1 MKRQSRQE
9 KELDYEAWRTTQCK
23 NIIVQNRTLRETQYE
38 RRRQYD
44 VDLGIEKEQ
53 RLIVEMQE
61 ASSREMSHM
70 GQRTTE
76 LKAYEQQSKKKQR
89 TELCDQLMDKIFD
102 IADEAY
108 NHMQDLDS
116 KEFDKRNWN
125 NWIKLFVHKQNV
137 AGTMKELLD
146 SETAEDQ
153 TACDTDAQRQLD
165 ESELY
170 DYIKN
175 EGQWP
180 ASLVAENKINLADVL
195 NPKVESAAP
204 AKGAKPAGKAPAQNE
219 VIMDEA
225 DLEVADSAA
234 NNFIFGDVIDQ
245 LVKLH
250 YPSRPDLKHPPTPNW
265 LALKICLVGYPF
277 SGKKTQAALIK
288 EKYGLDVFIME
299 DLINEA
305 MEFNPNE
312 QRLNSPNNAIVDLG
326 VYNDQGLSEDEELDH
341 NVNDE
346 FAAIG
351 KELKE
356 QLLNGEEISDALYVR
371 LFICKLRCTY
381 TYKCPV
387 TKRKEIEVK
396 AHRFVEINKRI
407 GEIETEKQKEDL
419 PKKHRKALADELTA
433 LN

>member
-1 MKRQSRQE
+1 M
-9 KELDYEAWRTTQCK
+9 
-23 NIIVQNRTLRETQYE
+23 
-38 RRRQYD
+38 
-44 VDLGIEKEQ
+44 
-53 RLIVEMQE
+53 
-61 ASSREMSHM
+61 
-70 GQRTTE
+70 
-76 LKAYEQQSKKKQR
+76 
-89 TELCDQLMDKIFD
+89 
-102 IADEAY
+102 
-108 NHMQDLDS
+108 
-116 KEFDKRNWN
+116 
-125 NWIKLFVHKQNV
+125 
-137 AGTMKELLD
+137 
-146 SETAEDQ
+146 
-153 TACDTDAQRQLD
+153 
-165 ESELY
+165 
-170 DYIKN
+170 
-175 EGQWP
+175 
-180 ASLVAENKINLADVL
+180 VAENKINLADVL

-356 QLLNGEEISDALYVR
+356 
-371 LFICKLRCTY
+371 
-381 TYKCPV
+381 
-387 TKRKEIEVK
+387 
-396 AHRFVEINKRI
+396 
-407 GEIETEKQKEDL
+407 
-419 PKKHRKALADELTA
+419 
-433 LN
+433 